1 VFSVQDTEY
10 VTIKNSASSDDI
22 SSSLHVW
29 PVVVMLEVVS
39 MSLGIN
45 KRPAGQFSQ
54 KCYKSIE
61 CFCLPIFVKISVDVS
76 IPDQI
81 EGSVDKR
88 RKITI
93 E

>member
-1 VFSVQDTEY
+1 MFSVQDTEH

-22 SSSLHVW
+22 SSSLCMW
-29 PVVVMLEVVS
+29 LVVVMLEVVS

-45 KRPAGQFSQ
+45 KRPVGQFSQ
-54 KCYKSIE
+54 EHYKSLG
-61 CFCLPIFVKISVDVS
+61 CFCIPTFIKISVDVS
-76 IPDQI
+76 ILDHI
-81 EGSVDKR
+81 EGLVDKH